1 MICAYLQNGTSL
13 WDEALQKA
21 LQPYHPQLVPFS
33 GVDQL
38 GELSLHTLLDV
49 VVVPV
54 SGSTESTDCALSLAL
69 GAKNIPALTAV
80 PVVLW
85 LPFADKQ
92 AAVSILESQ
101 IDDLIIGEIDD
112 PIAAARLRLALR
124 RSWRDLDVNPSSRL
138 PGPTTIERI
147 ISERLARHD
156 HFAVCY
162 ADLDDFKAYN
172 DYYGY
177 FYGDK
182 VIKLVARVIRET
194 VYDHQ
199 PEGFVG
205 HIGGDD
211 FVFVITPDKIPL
223 ICEAVIRRFDA
234 EVSLCYEPRDR
245 RNGYI
250 VSKSRRGTA
259 ETYGLLTLSIAV
271 AVNHGNT
278 FDHVGEVSHMVAD
291 LKHYIKTLPGSNYM
305 IERRKKY

>member
-1 MICAYLQNGTSL
+1 MQNGTPG
-13 WDEALQKA
+13 WDQALEKA
-21 LQPYHPQLVPFS
+21 LAPYQPQLVPFE
-33 GVDQL
+33 GLQQL
-38 GELSLHTLLDV
+38 SELSLQTLLDV

-54 SGSTESTDCALSLAL
+54 SGSTEGALSLAL

-85 LPFADKQ
+85 LPSADRE
-92 AAVSILESQ
+92 ASIAVLDSD
-101 IDDLIIGEIDD
+101 IDDLIIGGMDD
-112 PIAAARLRLALR
+112 QTAAARLGLAIR

-138 PGPTTIERI
+138 PGPTTIERVI
-147 ISERLARHD
+147 AERIERHD

-182 VIKLVARVIRET
+182 VIKLVARIIRET

-211 FVFVITPDKIPL
+211 FVFVITPDKVATV
-223 ICEAVIRRFDA
+223 CESVIQRFDA
-234 EVSLCYEPRDR
+234 EVPLCYEPRDR

-250 VSKSRRGTA
+250 ISKSRRGNA
-259 ETYGLLTLSIAV
+259 ETFGLLTLSIAV
-271 AVNHGNT
+271 AVNNGDT
-278 FDHVGEVSHMVAD
+278 FDHVGEISHMVAD
-291 LKHYIKTLPGSNYM
+291 LKRYTKTLPGSNYM
-305 IERRKKY
+305 IERRQKY

>member
-1 MICAYLQNGTSL
+1 MICAFMQNGTPG
-13 WDEALQKA
+13 WDVALGKA
-21 LQPYHPQLVPFS
+21 LAPYHPQLVPFQ
-33 GVDQL
+33 GLQQL
-38 GELSLHTLLDV
+38 SELSMQTLLDV

-54 SGSTESTDCALSLAL
+54 SGSTDGALSLAL

-85 LPFADKQ
+85 LPSANSE
-92 AAVSILESQ
+92 AAIAVLDSD
-101 IDDLIIGEIDD
+101 IDDLIIGGMDD
-112 PIAAARLRLALR
+112 QIAAARLGLAIR

-138 PGPTTIERI
+138 PGPTTIERV
-147 ISERLARHD
+147 ISERIERHD

-182 VIKLVARVIRET
+182 VIKLVARIIRET

-211 FVFVITPDKIPL
+211 FVFVITPDKVSTV
-223 ICEAVIRRFDA
+223 CESVIQRFDA
-234 EVSLCYEPRDR
+234 EVPLCYEPRDR

-250 VSKSRRGTA
+250 ISKSRRGNA

-271 AVNHGNT
+271 AINNGDT
-278 FDHVGEVSHMVAD
+278 FDHVGEISHMVAD
-291 LKHYIKTLPGSNYM
+291 LKRYTKTLPGSNYM
-305 IERRKKY
+305 IERRQKY

>member
-1 MICAYLQNGTSL
+1 MICAYMQNGTPG
-13 WDEALQKA
+13 WDVALEKA
-21 LQPYHPQLVPFS
+21 LAPYHPQLVPFK
-33 GVDQL
+33 GLQQL
-38 GELSLHTLLDV
+38 SELSLQTLLDV

-54 SGSTESTDCALSLAL
+54 SGSTDSALSLAL
-69 GAKNIPALTAV
+69 GAKSIPALTAV

-85 LPFADKQ
+85 LPSADSQ
-92 AAVSILESQ
+92 AAVSVLESE
-101 IDDLIIGEIDD
+101 IDDLILGSIDD
-112 PIAAARLRLALR
+112 PTASARLRLALR

-147 ISERLARHD
+147 ISERIAGHD

-211 FVFVITPDKIPL
+211 FVFVITPDKIQPV
-223 ICEAVIRRFDA
+223 CEAVIQRFDA
-234 EVSLCYEPRDR
+234 EVPLCYEPRDR

-250 VSKSRRGTA
+250 ISKSRRGTA

-278 FDHVGEVSHMVAD
+278 FDHVGEISHMVAD
-291 LKHYIKTLPGSNYM
+291 LKRYTKTLPGSNYM
-305 IERRKKY
+305 IERRQKY